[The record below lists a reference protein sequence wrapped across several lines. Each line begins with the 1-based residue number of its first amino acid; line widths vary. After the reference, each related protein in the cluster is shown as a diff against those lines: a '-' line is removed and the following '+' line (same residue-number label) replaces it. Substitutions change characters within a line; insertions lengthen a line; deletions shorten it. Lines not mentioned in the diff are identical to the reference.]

1 LGIQAQIQVIAVY
14 AVDSSPTDIYY
25 QLTLKKVTHYKTI
38 SLLAANE
45 LEWFPSNRPPPCTVK
60 MWGFTV

>member
-45 LEWFPSNRPPPCTVK
+45 LE
-60 MWGFTV
+60 